1 MTEHM
6 NMLFLMTDQHRV
18 DTLGCYG
25 NPRARTPNLDALA
38 AGGTRLDANFTPSAI
53 CTPARASLAT
63 GVLPFRH
70 GLLANYERNVGYP
83 EELSD
88 EFTPFSQQ
96 LREAG
101 YNVGLQG
108 KWHVGKMR
116 GPEEFG
122 FDGPHYPGWH
132 NPITLPEY
140 RAWLA
145 ERGLPEPVISEEV
158 RGTFPNG
165 EPGNL
170 LAGTLEQPAEATFE
184 HFLTDRTIE
193 QLERYATDFHGTGQI
208 GRAHV

>member
-1 MTEHM
+1 
-6 NMLFLMTDQHRV
+6 
-18 DTLGCYG
+18 
-25 NPRARTPNLDALA
+25 
-38 AGGTRLDANFTPSAI
+38 
-53 CTPARASLAT
+53 
-63 GVLPFRH
+63 
-70 GLLANYERNVGYP
+70 
-83 EELSD
+83 
-88 EFTPFSQQ
+88 
-96 LREAG
+96 
-101 YNVGLQG
+101 
-108 KWHVGKMR
+108 MR

-122 FDGPHYPGWH
+122 FDGQHYPGWH

-193 QLERYATDFHGTGQI
+193 QLERYATDFHGTGRPFFMATHFFGPHLPYLLPRRSEEHTSELQSRGHLVCRLLLEKKTI
-208 GRAHV
+208 RTLR